1 MVILM
6 EVNNQIKLFYKN
18 FIKYGLDKNNKLN
31 LDEIT
36 DKVIDNLSLSK
47 KDKNYYIHNCIKML
61 SENNFEL
68 ISFYPLKIK
77 KQD

>member
-36 DKVIDNLSLSK
+36 DN
-47 KDKNYYIHNCIKML
+47 NCIKML